1 MVENIKEYSI
11 AKLQMQMGQF
21 LKREKWNFE
30 VSYLV
35 SWDLYFTVWVLKF
48 CGYTYSHNWLL

>member
-1 MVENIKEYSI
+1 MPRHVS
-11 AKLQMQMGQF
+11 LQVTNGNEAVF
-21 LKREKWNFE
+21 KKEKWNFE

-48 CGYTYSHNWLL
+48 CGYT